1 MTVTVR
7 RARDQDEIADA
18 IALRAAVFV
27 DEQGVPLEEDL
38 DGRDG
43 EALHLVAV
51 EDSGGAVIGT
61 CRLLADGPT
70 LKLGRMAVA
79 ASARRRGIGM
89 RLLNVADDEA
99 ERADAERIV
108 LAAQLTALPLY
119 EQAGYTSRGVSF
131 LDAGIE
137 HVWMEKRRA

>member
-1 MTVTVR
+1 MTDVR
-7 RARDQDEIADA
+7 RASGPDEVAAA

-51 EDSGGAVIGT
+51 ADDGTVVGT
-61 CRLLADGPT
+61 CRLLTDGTT
-70 LKLGRMAVA
+70 LRLGRMAVA
-79 ASARRRGIGM
+79 PAARRRGLGL
-89 RLLNVADDEA
+89 RLLEL
-99 ERADAERIV
+99 ADAEAGASGAERTV
-108 LAAQLTALPLY
+108 LAAQLTALGLY
-119 EQAGYTSRGVSF
+119 ERAGYTARGGVF

-137 HVWMEKRRA
+137 HVWMEKRYA

>member
-7 RARDQDEIADA
+7 RARDAGEVAAA
-18 IALRAAVFV
+18 IDLRAAVFV

-51 EDSGGAVIGT
+51 DPGGSVVGT
-61 CRLLADGPT
+61 CRLLIDESVVR
-70 LKLGRMAVA
+70 LGRMAV
-79 ASARRRGIGM
+79 SLPARRNGVGL
-89 RLLNVADDEA
+89 RLL
-99 ERADAERIV
+99 ERADTEARLAGGGSIV
-108 LAAQLTALPLY
+108 LAAQLAALSLY
-119 EQAGYTSRGVSF
+119 ERAGYVARGDVF

-137 HVWMEKRRA
+137 HVWMEKQVA

>member
-1 MTVTVR
+1 MTDGR
-7 RARDQDEIADA
+7 RASGPDEVAAA

-51 EDSGGAVIGT
+51 AADGTVVGT
-61 CRLLADGPT
+61 CRLLTDGAT

-79 ASARRRGIGM
+79 PAARRRGLGL
-89 RLLNVADDEA
+89 RLLEL
-99 ERADAERIV
+99 ADAEAGASGAERTV
-108 LAAQLTALPLY
+108 LAAQLTALGLY
-119 EQAGYTSRGVSF
+119 ERAGYTARGGVF

-137 HVWMEKRRA
+137 HVWMEKRYA